1 MQVKLKQKLSLTI
14 EAGEI
19 VNVSAEQ
26 YKHIAQFVEVVKEEV
41 KEEVKTKSRKAP
53 KTEKV
58 EE

>member
-14 EAGEI
+14 EAGET

-41 KEEVKTKSRKAP
+41 KEEKTKSRKAP